1 MYVEEA
7 SSVIQSGQVWEK
19 GGNHLYGTDCMDIL
33 PKLPGESID
42 LIIADPP
49 YYRMKGSFDFVF
61 RSEKEYLEWCS
72 LWVAECCRVLKP
84 TGAFYCWGSCLMI
97 DKLSVLVLDRKR

>member
-1 MYVEEA
+1 MYAEEA

-19 GGNHLYGTDCMDIL
+19 GQNHLYGADCMDIL
-33 PKLPGESID
+33 AKLPCESID

-61 RSEKEYLEWCS
+61 HSEKEYLEWCS

-84 TGAFYCWGSCLMI
+84 TGASRTFPAE
-97 DKLSVLVLDRKR
+97 